1 LHPDVTKKTIHP
13 INIMKNKYQEQFTL
27 SLAMGLFIC
36 FFYVEK
42 IEAKIEL
49 LDRVVAVVDSGV
61 VMESQL
67 NQRVRDI
74 IDRLRSDGM
83 ELPPKEVLEEQVLER
98 LIVEEIQLQIGEQ
111 AGVKISD
118 AELNRALSMIASENS
133 MNLEQFKESL
143 DANNDSYI
151 KLRDQVRKELIIQRV
166 QRGKVGANIEISE
179 QEIENFLNSEEGR
192 SRLAEQYNVQQ
203 ILLSLSSSAPE
214 NKVNLVKEKGTN
226 LIKRY
231 KEGESFE
238 KLAATYS
245 SDQNALEG
253 GSLGWRKSSELPT
266 LFSNVVVKM
275 KVGEISE
282 LIRSGAGFHI
292 IRLAEK
298 RGDVVKFEDQ
308 TLVRHI
314 LMQSSE
320 IRSENQTKE
329 LINEIYQELIDGED
343 FKQLARQ
350 HSEDPGSKMEGGE
363 LGWSSPDT
371 FDPAFEAVMNSVDV
385 GEMSKPFQSS
395 FGWHI
400 LEVLD
405 RRNEDISDEVRKNRA
420 YSIIFNRKFEQELQ
434 RTLIELRS
442 ESYVDIKLNT

>member
-1 LHPDVTKKTIHP
+1 MKSNYKK
-13 INIMKNKYQEQFTL
+13 NLTL
-27 SLAMGLFIC
+27 SVLIGFLLSS
-36 FFYVEK
+36 FFSERM
-42 IEAKIEL
+42 EAKIEL
-49 LDRVVAVVDSGV
+49 IDRVIAVVDSGV
-61 VMESQL
+61 IMESEL
-67 NQRVRDI
+67 NLRVQDI
-74 IDRLRSDGM
+74 IGRLRSEGT
-83 ELPPKEVLEEQVLER
+83 ELPPKELLEEQVLER
-98 LIVEEIQLQIGEQ
+98 LIIEEIQLQIGDS

-118 AELNRALSMIASENS
+118 AELNRALSMLASQNS

-143 DANNDSYI
+143 DANNSSYS
-151 KLRDQVRKELIIQRV
+151 KLRDSVRKELIIQRV
-166 QRGKVGANIEISE
+166 QRGKVGANIEVSE

-192 SRLAEQYNVQQ
+192 SKLAEQYNVQQ
-203 ILLSLSSSAPE
+203 ILLSLNSEAPE
-214 NKVNLVKEKGTN
+214 SKVNSTKEKGAD
-226 LIKRY
+226 IIRRY
-231 KEGESFE
+231 NEGESFE

-253 GSLGWRKSSELPT
+253 GSLGWRKATELPT
-266 LFSNVVVKM
+266 LFSDVVTKM
-275 KVGEISE
+275 KVGEASE

-314 LMQSSE
+314 LVQPSE
-320 IRSENQTKE
+320 IRSEKQTKD
-329 LINEIYQELIDGED
+329 LMNEIFQKLVDGED

-363 LGWSSPDT
+363 LGWSAPDT
-371 FDPAFEAVMNSVDV
+371 FDPAFEAVMNSIDI
-385 GEMSKPFQSS
+385 GEVSTPFQSS

-405 RRNEDISDEVRKNRA
+405 RRNEDISDDVRKNRA

-442 ESYVDIKLNT
+442 ETYVDIKLNS

>member
-1 LHPDVTKKTIHP
+1 MKSNYKK
-13 INIMKNKYQEQFTL
+13 NLTL
-27 SLAMGLFIC
+27 SVLIGFLLSS
-36 FFYVEK
+36 FFSERM
-42 IEAKIEL
+42 EAKIEL
-49 LDRVVAVVDSGV
+49 IDRVIAVVDSGV
-61 VMESQL
+61 IMESEL
-67 NQRVRDI
+67 NLRVQDI
-74 IDRLRSDGM
+74 IGRLRSEGT
-83 ELPPKEVLEEQVLER
+83 ELPPKELLEEQVLER
-98 LIVEEIQLQIGEQ
+98 LIIEEIQLQIGDS

-118 AELNRALSMIASENS
+118 AELNRALSMLASQNS

-143 DANNDSYI
+143 DANNSSYS
-151 KLRDQVRKELIIQRV
+151 KLRDSVRKELIIQRV

-192 SRLAEQYNVQQ
+192 SKLAEQYNVQQ
-203 ILLSLSSSAPE
+203 ILLSLNSEAPE
-214 NKVNLVKEKGTN
+214 SKVNSTKEKGAD
-226 LIKRY
+226 IIRRY
-231 KEGESFE
+231 NEGESFE

-253 GSLGWRKSSELPT
+253 GSLGWRKATELPT
-266 LFSNVVVKM
+266 LFSDVVTKM
-275 KVGEISE
+275 KVGEASE

-314 LMQSSE
+314 LVQPSE
-320 IRSENQTKE
+320 IRSEKQTKD
-329 LINEIYQELIDGED
+329 LMNEIFQKLVDGED
-343 FKQLARQ
+343 FKQLARL

-363 LGWSSPDT
+363 LGWSAPDT
-371 FDPAFEAVMNSVDV
+371 FDPAFEGVMNSADI
-385 GEMSKPFQSS
+385 GEVSTPFQSS

-405 RRNEDISDEVRKNRA
+405 RRNEDISDDVRKNRA

-442 ESYVDIKLNT
+442 ESYVDIKLNS

>member
-1 LHPDVTKKTIHP
+1 
-13 INIMKNKYQEQFTL
+13 MKNKYQKKFTL
-27 SLAMGLFIC
+27 SLTIGLFLC
-36 FFYVEK
+36 LFYVEK

-67 NQRVRDI
+67 NQRVQDI
-74 IDRLRSDGM
+74 IGRLRSDGI
-83 ELPPKEVLEEQVLER
+83 ELPPKEVLEEQILER
-98 LIVEEIQLQIGEQ
+98 LIIEEIQLQIGDQ

-143 DANNDSYI
+143 DANNDSYV

-192 SRLAEQYNVQQ
+192 SKLAEQYNVQQ

-214 NKVNLVKEKGTN
+214 NEVNLVKEKGAD
-226 LIKRY
+226 LIERY

-253 GSLGWRKSSELPT
+253 GSLGWRKSSELPS

-292 IRLAEK
+292 IRLSEK

-314 LMQSSE
+314 LIQSSE

-329 LINEIYQELIDGED
+329 LINEIHQELIDGED

-363 LGWSSPDT
+363 LGWSSPDS
-371 FDPAFEAVMNSVDV
+371 FDPAFEAVMNSVDI

-405 RRNEDISDEVRKNRA
+405 RRNEDISDDVRKNRA

-442 ESYVDIKLNT
+442 ESYVDIKLNS

>member
-1 LHPDVTKKTIHP
+1 MK
-13 INIMKNKYQEQFTL
+13 INSMKNKYQKKFAL
-27 SLAMGLFIC
+27 SLTIGLFLC
-36 FFYVEK
+36 LFYVEK

-67 NQRVRDI
+67 NQRVQDI
-74 IDRLRSDGM
+74 IGRLRSDGI
-83 ELPPKEVLEEQVLER
+83 ELPPKEVLEEQILER
-98 LIVEEIQLQIGEQ
+98 LIIEEIQLQIGDQ

-143 DANNDSYI
+143 DANNDSYV

-192 SRLAEQYNVQQ
+192 SKLAEQYNVQQ

-214 NKVNLVKEKGTN
+214 NEVNLVKEKGAD
-226 LIKRY
+226 LIERY

-253 GSLGWRKSSELPT
+253 GSLGWRKSSELPS

-292 IRLAEK
+292 IRLSEK

-314 LMQSSE
+314 LIQSSE

-329 LINEIYQELIDGED
+329 LINEIHQELIDGED

-363 LGWSSPDT
+363 LGWSSPDS
-371 FDPAFEAVMNSVDV
+371 FDPAFEAVMNSVDI

-405 RRNEDISDEVRKNRA
+405 RRNEDISDDVRKNRA

>member
-1 LHPDVTKKTIHP
+1 MKSNYKK
-13 INIMKNKYQEQFTL
+13 NLTL
-27 SLAMGLFIC
+27 SVLIGFLLSS
-36 FFYVEK
+36 FFSERM
-42 IEAKIEL
+42 EAKIEL
-49 LDRVVAVVDSGV
+49 IDRVIAVVDSGV
-61 VMESQL
+61 IMESEL
-67 NQRVRDI
+67 NLRVQDI
-74 IDRLRSDGM
+74 IGRLRSEGT
-83 ELPPKEVLEEQVLER
+83 ELPPKELLEEQVLER
-98 LIVEEIQLQIGEQ
+98 LIIEEIQLQIGDS

-118 AELNRALSMIASENS
+118 AELNRALSMLASQNS

-143 DANNDSYI
+143 DANNSSYI
-151 KLRDQVRKELIIQRV
+151 KLRDSVRKELIIQRV

-192 SRLAEQYNVQQ
+192 SKLAEQYNVQQ
-203 ILLSLSSSAPE
+203 ILLSINSEAPE
-214 NKVNLVKEKGTN
+214 SKVNSTKEKGAD
-226 LIKRY
+226 IIRRY
-231 KEGESFE
+231 NEGESFE

-253 GSLGWRKSSELPT
+253 GSLGWRKATELPT
-266 LFSNVVVKM
+266 LFSDVVTKM
-275 KVGEISE
+275 KVGEASE

-298 RGDVVKFEDQ
+298 KGDVVKFEDQ

-314 LMQSSE
+314 LVQPSE
-320 IRSENQTKE
+320 IRSEKQTKD
-329 LINEIYQELIDGED
+329 LMNEIYQKLVDGED

-363 LGWSSPDT
+363 LGWSAPDT
-371 FDPAFEAVMNSVDV
+371 FDPAFEAVMNSVDIGV
-385 GEMSKPFQSS
+385 FSTPFQSS

-405 RRNEDISDEVRKNRA
+405 RRNEDISDDVRKNRA

-442 ESYVDIKLNT
+442 ESYVDIKLNS

>member
-1 LHPDVTKKTIHP
+1 MKSNYKK
-13 INIMKNKYQEQFTL
+13 NLTL
-27 SLAMGLFIC
+27 SVLIGFLLSS
-36 FFYVEK
+36 FFSERM
-42 IEAKIEL
+42 EAKIEL
-49 LDRVVAVVDSGV
+49 IDRVIAVVDSGV
-61 VMESQL
+61 IMESEL
-67 NQRVRDI
+67 NLRVQDI
-74 IDRLRSDGM
+74 IGRLRSEGT
-83 ELPPKEVLEEQVLER
+83 ELPPKELLEEQVLER
-98 LIVEEIQLQIGEQ
+98 LIIEEIQLQIGDS

-118 AELNRALSMIASENS
+118 AELNRALSMLASQNS

-143 DANNDSYI
+143 DANNSSYS
-151 KLRDQVRKELIIQRV
+151 KLRDSVRKELIIQRV

-192 SRLAEQYNVQQ
+192 SKLAEQYNVQQ
-203 ILLSLSSSAPE
+203 ILLSLNSEAPE
-214 NKVNLVKEKGTN
+214 SKVNSTKEKGAD
-226 LIKRY
+226 IIRRY
-231 KEGESFE
+231 NEGESFE

-253 GSLGWRKSSELPT
+253 GSLGWRKATELPT
-266 LFSNVVVKM
+266 LFSDVVTKM
-275 KVGEISE
+275 KVGEASE

-298 RGDVVKFEDQ
+298 KGDVVKFEDQ

-314 LMQSSE
+314 LVQPSE
-320 IRSENQTKE
+320 IRSEKQTKE
-329 LINEIYQELIDGED
+329 LMNEIYQKLADGED

-363 LGWSSPDT
+363 LGWSAPDT
-371 FDPAFEAVMNSVDV
+371 FDPAFEAVMNSVDIGV
-385 GEMSKPFQSS
+385 FSTPFQSS

-405 RRNEDISDEVRKNRA
+405 RRNEDISDDVRKNRA

-442 ESYVDIKLNT
+442 ESYVDIKLNS

>member
-1 LHPDVTKKTIHP
+1 
-13 INIMKNKYQEQFTL
+13 MKNKYQEQFTL

-67 NQRVRDI
+67 NQRVQDI
-74 IDRLRSDGM
+74 IGRLRSDGM

-143 DANNDSYI
+143 DANNDSYV

-214 NKVNLVKEKGTN
+214 NKVNLVKEKGAN

-371 FDPAFEAVMNSVDV
+371 FDPAFEAVMNSVGI

-405 RRNEDISDEVRKNRA
+405 RRNEDISDDVRKNRA
-420 YSIIFNRKFEQELQ
+420 CL
-434 RTLIELRS
+434 L
-442 ESYVDIKLNT
+442 

>member
-1 LHPDVTKKTIHP
+1 MKSNYKK
-13 INIMKNKYQEQFTL
+13 NLTL
-27 SLAMGLFIC
+27 SVLIGFLLSS
-36 FFYVEK
+36 FFSERM
-42 IEAKIEL
+42 EAKIEL
-49 LDRVVAVVDSGV
+49 IDRVIAVVDSGV
-61 VMESQL
+61 IMESEL
-67 NQRVRDI
+67 NLRVQDI
-74 IDRLRSDGM
+74 IGRLRSEGT
-83 ELPPKEVLEEQVLER
+83 ELPPKELLEEQVLER
-98 LIVEEIQLQIGEQ
+98 LIIEEIQLQIGDS

-118 AELNRALSMIASENS
+118 AELNRALSMLASQNS

-143 DANNDSYI
+143 DANNSSYR
-151 KLRDQVRKELIIQRV
+151 KLRDSVRKELIIQRV

-192 SRLAEQYNVQQ
+192 SKLAEQYNVQQ
-203 ILLSLSSSAPE
+203 ILHSLNSEAPE
-214 NKVNLVKEKGTN
+214 SIVNSTKEKGAD
-226 LIKRY
+226 IIRRY
-231 KEGESFE
+231 NEGESFE

-253 GSLGWRKSSELPT
+253 GSLGWRKATELPT
-266 LFSNVVVKM
+266 LFSDVVTKM
-275 KVGEISE
+275 KVGEASE

-298 RGDVVKFEDQ
+298 KGDVVKFEDQ

-314 LMQSSE
+314 LVQPSE
-320 IRSENQTKE
+320 IRSEKQTKD
-329 LINEIYQELIDGED
+329 LMNEIYQKLVDGED

-363 LGWSSPDT
+363 LGWSAPDT
-371 FDPAFEAVMNSVDV
+371 FDPAFEAVMNSVDIGV
-385 GEMSKPFQSS
+385 FSTPFQSS

-405 RRNEDISDEVRKNRA
+405 RRNEDISDDVRKNRA

-442 ESYVDIKLNT
+442 ESYVDIKLNS

>member
-1 LHPDVTKKTIHP
+1 MKSNYKK
-13 INIMKNKYQEQFTL
+13 KLTL
-27 SLAMGLFIC
+27 SLLIGFLLSS
-36 FFYVEK
+36 FFSERM
-42 IEAKIEL
+42 EAKIEL
-49 LDRVVAVVDSGV
+49 IDRVIAVVDSGV
-61 VMESQL
+61 IMESEL
-67 NQRVRDI
+67 NLRVQDI
-74 IDRLRSDGM
+74 IGRLRSEGT
-83 ELPPKEVLEEQVLER
+83 ELPPKELLEEQVLER
-98 LIVEEIQLQIGEQ
+98 LIIEEIQLQIGDS

-118 AELNRALSMIASENS
+118 AELNRALSMLASQNS

-143 DANNDSYI
+143 DANNSSYS
-151 KLRDQVRKELIIQRV
+151 KLRDSVRKELIIQRV

-192 SRLAEQYNVQQ
+192 SKLAEQYNVQQ
-203 ILLSLSSSAPE
+203 ILLSLNSEAPE
-214 NKVNLVKEKGTN
+214 SKVNSTKEKGAD
-226 LIKRY
+226 IIRRY
-231 KEGESFE
+231 NEGESFE

-253 GSLGWRKSSELPT
+253 GSLGWRKATELPT
-266 LFSNVVVKM
+266 LFSDVVAKM
-275 KVGEISE
+275 RVGEASE

-314 LMQSSE
+314 LVQPSE
-320 IRSENQTKE
+320 IRSEKQTKD
-329 LINEIYQELIDGED
+329 LMNEIFQKLVDGED

-363 LGWSSPDT
+363 LGWSAPDT
-371 FDPAFEAVMNSVDV
+371 FDPAFEAVMNSVDTEEV
-385 GEMSKPFQSS
+385 SKPFQSS

-405 RRNEDISDEVRKNRA
+405 RRNEDISDDVRKNRA

-442 ESYVDIKLNT
+442 ESYVDIKLNS

>member
-1 LHPDVTKKTIHP
+1 
-13 INIMKNKYQEQFTL
+13 MKNKYQKKFTL
-27 SLAMGLFIC
+27 SLTIGLFLC

-49 LDRVVAVVDSGV
+49 LDQVVAVVDSGV

-67 NQRVRDI
+67 NQRVQDI
-74 IDRLRSDGM
+74 IGRLRSDGI
-83 ELPPKEVLEEQVLER
+83 ELPPKEVLEEQILER
-98 LIVEEIQLQIGEQ
+98 LIIEEIQLQIGDQ

-143 DANNDSYI
+143 DANNDSYV

-192 SRLAEQYNVQQ
+192 SKLAEQYNVQQ

-214 NKVNLVKEKGTN
+214 NEVNLVKEKGAD
-226 LIKRY
+226 LIERY

-253 GSLGWRKSSELPT
+253 GSLGWRKSSELPS

-292 IRLAEK
+292 IRLSEK

-314 LMQSSE
+314 LIQSSE

-329 LINEIYQELIDGED
+329 LINEIHQELIDGED

-350 HSEDPGSKMEGGE
+350 YSEDPGSKMEGGE
-363 LGWSSPDT
+363 LGWSSPDS
-371 FDPAFEAVMNSVDV
+371 FDPAFEAVMNSVDI

-405 RRNEDISDEVRKNRA
+405 RRNEDISDDVRKNRA

>member
-1 LHPDVTKKTIHP
+1 MKSNYKK
-13 INIMKNKYQEQFTL
+13 NLTL
-27 SLAMGLFIC
+27 SVLIGFLLSS
-36 FFYVEK
+36 FFSERM
-42 IEAKIEL
+42 EAKIEL
-49 LDRVVAVVDSGV
+49 IDRVIAVVDSGV
-61 VMESQL
+61 IMESEL
-67 NQRVRDI
+67 NLRVQDI
-74 IDRLRSDGM
+74 IGRLRSEGT
-83 ELPPKEVLEEQVLER
+83 ELPPKELLEEQVLER
-98 LIVEEIQLQIGEQ
+98 LIIEEIQLQIGDS

-118 AELNRALSMIASENS
+118 AELNRALSMLASQNS

-143 DANNDSYI
+143 DANNSSYS
-151 KLRDQVRKELIIQRV
+151 KLRDSVRKELIIQRV

-192 SRLAEQYNVQQ
+192 SKLAEQYNVQQ
-203 ILLSLSSSAPE
+203 ILLSLNSEAPE
-214 NKVNLVKEKGTN
+214 SKVNSTKEKGAD
-226 LIKRY
+226 IIRRY
-231 KEGESFE
+231 NEGESFE

-253 GSLGWRKSSELPT
+253 GSLGWRKATELPT
-266 LFSNVVVKM
+266 LFSDVVTKM
-275 KVGEISE
+275 KVGEASE

-298 RGDVVKFEDQ
+298 KGDVVKFEDQ

-314 LMQSSE
+314 LVQPSE
-320 IRSENQTKE
+320 IRSEKQTKD
-329 LINEIYQELIDGED
+329 LMNEIYQKLVDGED

-363 LGWSSPDT
+363 LGWSAPDT
-371 FDPAFEAVMNSVDV
+371 FDPAFEGVMNSADI
-385 GEMSKPFQSS
+385 GEVSTPFQSS

-405 RRNEDISDEVRKNRA
+405 RRNEDISDDVRKNRA

-442 ESYVDIKLNT
+442 ESYVDIKLNS

>member
-1 LHPDVTKKTIHP
+1 MKSNYKK
-13 INIMKNKYQEQFTL
+13 NLTL
-27 SLAMGLFIC
+27 SVLIGFLLSS
-36 FFYVEK
+36 FFSERM
-42 IEAKIEL
+42 EAKIEL
-49 LDRVVAVVDSGV
+49 IDRVIAVVDSGV
-61 VMESQL
+61 IMESEL
-67 NQRVRDI
+67 NLRVQDI
-74 IDRLRSDGM
+74 IGRLRSEGT
-83 ELPPKEVLEEQVLER
+83 ELPPKELLEEQVLER
-98 LIVEEIQLQIGEQ
+98 LIIEEIQLQIGDS

-118 AELNRALSMIASENS
+118 AELNRALSMLASQNS

-143 DANNDSYI
+143 DANNSSYS
-151 KLRDQVRKELIIQRV
+151 KLRDSVRKELIIQRV

-192 SRLAEQYNVQQ
+192 SKLAEQYNVQQ
-203 ILLSLSSSAPE
+203 ILLSLNSEAPE
-214 NKVNLVKEKGTN
+214 SKVNSTKEKGAD
-226 LIKRY
+226 IIRRY
-231 KEGESFE
+231 NEGESFE

-253 GSLGWRKSSELPT
+253 GSLGWRKATELPT
-266 LFSNVVVKM
+266 LFSDVVTKM
-275 KVGEISE
+275 KVGEASE

-314 LMQSSE
+314 LVQPSE
-320 IRSENQTKE
+320 IRSEKQTKD
-329 LINEIYQELIDGED
+329 LMNEIYQKLVEGED

-350 HSEDPGSKMEGGE
+350 YSEDPGSKMEGGE
-363 LGWSSPDT
+363 LGWSAPDT
-371 FDPAFEAVMNSVDV
+371 FDPAFEGVMNSADI
-385 GEMSKPFQSS
+385 GEVSTPFQSS

-405 RRNEDISDEVRKNRA
+405 RRNEDISDDVRKNRA

-442 ESYVDIKLNT
+442 ESYVDIKLNS

>member
-1 LHPDVTKKTIHP
+1 MKSNYKK
-13 INIMKNKYQEQFTL
+13 NLTL
-27 SLAMGLFIC
+27 SVLIGFLLSS
-36 FFYVEK
+36 FFSERM
-42 IEAKIEL
+42 EAKIEL
-49 LDRVVAVVDSGV
+49 IDRVIAVVDSGV
-61 VMESQL
+61 IMESEL
-67 NQRVRDI
+67 NLRVQDI
-74 IDRLRSDGM
+74 IGRLRSEGT
-83 ELPPKEVLEEQVLER
+83 ELPPKELLEEQVLER
-98 LIVEEIQLQIGEQ
+98 LIIEEIQLQIGDS

-118 AELNRALSMIASENS
+118 AELNRALSMLASQNS

-143 DANNDSYI
+143 DANNSSYS
-151 KLRDQVRKELIIQRV
+151 KLRDSVRKELIIQRV

-192 SRLAEQYNVQQ
+192 SKLAEQYNVQQ
-203 ILLSLSSSAPE
+203 ILLSLNSEAPE
-214 NKVNLVKEKGTN
+214 SKVNSTKEKGAD
-226 LIKRY
+226 IIRRY
-231 KEGESFE
+231 NEGESFE

-253 GSLGWRKSSELPT
+253 GSLGWRKATELPT
-266 LFSNVVVKM
+266 LFSDVVTKM
-275 KVGEISE
+275 KVGEASE

-298 RGDVVKFEDQ
+298 KGDVVKFEDQ

-314 LMQSSE
+314 LVQPSE
-320 IRSENQTKE
+320 IRSEKQTKD
-329 LINEIYQELIDGED
+329 LMNEIYQKLVDGED

-363 LGWSSPDT
+363 LGWSAPDT
-371 FDPAFEAVMNSVDV
+371 FDPAFEAVMNSVDL
-385 GEMSKPFQSS
+385 GEVSTPFQSS

-405 RRNEDISDEVRKNRA
+405 RRNEDISDDVRKNRA

-442 ESYVDIKLNT
+442 ESYVDIKLNS

>member
-1 LHPDVTKKTIHP
+1 MKSNYKK
-13 INIMKNKYQEQFTL
+13 KLTL
-27 SLAMGLFIC
+27 SLLIGFLLSS
-36 FFYVEK
+36 FFSERM
-42 IEAKIEL
+42 EAKIEL
-49 LDRVVAVVDSGV
+49 IDRVIAVVDSGV
-61 VMESQL
+61 IMESEL
-67 NQRVRDI
+67 NQRVQDI
-74 IDRLRSDGM
+74 IGRLRSEGT
-83 ELPPKEVLEEQVLER
+83 ELPPKELLEEQVLER
-98 LIVEEIQLQIGEQ
+98 LIIEEIQLQIGDS

-118 AELNRALSMIASENS
+118 AELNRALSMLASQNS
-133 MNLEQFKESL
+133 MNLEQFKKSL
-143 DANNDSYI
+143 DANNESYS
-151 KLRDQVRKELIIQRV
+151 KLRDSVRKELIIQRV

-192 SRLAEQYNVQQ
+192 SKLAEQYNVQQ
-203 ILLSLSSSAPE
+203 ILLSLNSEAPE
-214 NKVNLVKEKGTN
+214 SEVNSTKEKGSD
-226 LIKRY
+226 IIRRY
-231 KEGESFE
+231 NEGESFE

-253 GSLGWRKSSELPT
+253 GSLGWRKATELPT
-266 LFSNVVVKM
+266 LFSDVVVKM
-275 KVGEISE
+275 KVGEASE

-314 LMQSSE
+314 LVQLSE
-320 IRSENQTKE
+320 IRSEKQTKD
-329 LINEIYQELIDGED
+329 LMNEIYQKLVDGED

-350 HSEDPGSKMEGGE
+350 YSEDPGSKMEGGE
-363 LGWSSPDT
+363 LGWSAPDT
-371 FDPAFEAVMNSVDV
+371 FDPAFEEVMNSVDT
-385 GEMSKPFQSS
+385 GEVSRPFQSS

-405 RRNEDISDEVRKNRA
+405 RRNEDISDDVRKNRA

-442 ESYVDIKLNT
+442 ESYVDIKLNS

>member
-1 LHPDVTKKTIHP
+1 
-13 INIMKNKYQEQFTL
+13 MKNKYQKKFAL
-27 SLAMGLFIC
+27 SLTIGLFLC
-36 FFYVEK
+36 LFYVEK

-67 NQRVRDI
+67 NQRVQDI
-74 IDRLRSDGM
+74 IGRLRGDGI
-83 ELPPKEVLEEQVLER
+83 ELPPKEVLEEQILER
-98 LIVEEIQLQIGEQ
+98 LIIEEIQLQIGDQ

-143 DANNDSYI
+143 DANNDSYV

-192 SRLAEQYNVQQ
+192 SKLAEQYNVQQ

-214 NKVNLVKEKGTN
+214 NEVNLVKEKGAD
-226 LIKRY
+226 LIERY

-238 KLAATYS
+238 KLAATFS

-253 GSLGWRKSSELPT
+253 GSLGWRKSSELPS

-292 IRLAEK
+292 IRLSEK

-314 LMQSSE
+314 LIQSSE

-329 LINEIYQELIDGED
+329 LINEIHQELIDGED

-363 LGWSSPDT
+363 LGWSSPDS
-371 FDPAFEAVMNSVDV
+371 FDPAFEAVMNSVDI

-405 RRNEDISDEVRKNRA
+405 RRNEDISDDVRKNRA

>member
-1 LHPDVTKKTIHP
+1 MK
-13 INIMKNKYQEQFTL
+13 INSMKNKYQKKFTL
-27 SLAMGLFIC
+27 SLTIGLFLC
-36 FFYVEK
+36 LFYVEK

-67 NQRVRDI
+67 NQRVQDI
-74 IDRLRSDGM
+74 IGRLRSDGI
-83 ELPPKEVLEEQVLER
+83 ELPPKEVLEEQILER
-98 LIVEEIQLQIGEQ
+98 LIIEEIQLQIGDQ

-143 DANNDSYI
+143 DANNDSYV

-192 SRLAEQYNVQQ
+192 SKLAEQYNVQQ

-214 NKVNLVKEKGTN
+214 NEVNLVKEKGAD
-226 LIKRY
+226 LIERY

-253 GSLGWRKSSELPT
+253 GSLGWRKSSELPS

-292 IRLAEK
+292 IRLSEK

-314 LMQSSE
+314 LIQSSE

-329 LINEIYQELIDGED
+329 LINEIHQELIDGED

-363 LGWSSPDT
+363 LGWSSPDS
-371 FDPAFEAVMNSVDV
+371 FDPAFEAVMNSVDI

-405 RRNEDISDEVRKNRA
+405 RRNEDISDDVRKNRA

>member
-1 LHPDVTKKTIHP
+1 
-13 INIMKNKYQEQFTL
+13 MKNKYQKKF
-27 SLAMGLFIC
+27 SLPLTIGLFLC
-36 FFYVEK
+36 FFYIEK

-67 NQRVRDI
+67 NQRVQDI
-74 IDRLRSDGM
+74 IGRLRSDGM

-98 LIVEEIQLQIGEQ
+98 LIIEEIQLQIGDQ

-118 AELNRALSMIASENS
+118 AELNRALSMIASDNS

-143 DANNDSYI
+143 DANNDSYV

-192 SRLAEQYNVQQ
+192 SKLAEQYNVQQ

-214 NKVNLVKEKGTN
+214 NEVNLVKEKGAD
-226 LIKRY
+226 LIERY

-253 GSLGWRKSSELPT
+253 GSLGWRKSSELPS

-292 IRLAEK
+292 IRLSEK

-314 LMQSSE
+314 LIQSSE

-329 LINEIYQELIDGED
+329 LINEMYQELIDGED
-343 FKQLARQ
+343 FKQLARL

-363 LGWSSPDT
+363 LGWSSPDS
-371 FDPAFEAVMNSVDV
+371 FDPAFEAVMNSVDI

-405 RRNEDISDEVRKNRA
+405 RRNEDISDDVRKNRA

>member
-1 LHPDVTKKTIHP
+1 
-13 INIMKNKYQEQFTL
+13 MKNKYQKKFTL
-27 SLAMGLFIC
+27 SLTIGLFLC
-36 FFYVEK
+36 LFYVEK

-67 NQRVRDI
+67 NQRVQDI
-74 IDRLRSDGM
+74 IGRLRSDGI
-83 ELPPKEVLEEQVLER
+83 ELPPKEVLEEQILER
-98 LIVEEIQLQIGEQ
+98 LIIEEIQLQIGDQ

-143 DANNDSYI
+143 DANNDSYV

-192 SRLAEQYNVQQ
+192 SKLAEQYNVQQ

-214 NKVNLVKEKGTN
+214 NEVNLVKEKGAD
-226 LIKRY
+226 LIERY

-253 GSLGWRKSSELPT
+253 GSLGWRKSSELPS

-292 IRLAEK
+292 IRLSEK
-298 RGDVVKFEDQ
+298 RGEVVKFEDQ

-314 LMQSSE
+314 LIQSSE

-329 LINEIYQELIDGED
+329 LINEIHQELIDGED

-363 LGWSSPDT
+363 LGWSSPDS
-371 FDPAFEAVMNSVDV
+371 FDPAFEAVMNSIDI

-405 RRNEDISDEVRKNRA
+405 RRNEDISDDVRKNRA

>member
-1 LHPDVTKKTIHP
+1 
-13 INIMKNKYQEQFTL
+13 MKNKYQKKFTL
-27 SLAMGLFIC
+27 SLTIGLFLC

-67 NQRVRDI
+67 NQRVQDI
-74 IDRLRSDGM
+74 IGRLRSDGI
-83 ELPPKEVLEEQVLER
+83 ELPPKEVLEEQILER
-98 LIVEEIQLQIGEQ
+98 LIIEEIQLQIGDQ

-143 DANNDSYI
+143 DANNDSYV

-192 SRLAEQYNVQQ
+192 SKLAEQYNVQQ
-203 ILLSLSSSAPE
+203 ILLSLNSSAPE
-214 NKVNLVKEKGTN
+214 NEVNLVKEKGAD
-226 LIKRY
+226 LIERY

-253 GSLGWRKSSELPT
+253 GSLGWRKSSELPS

-292 IRLAEK
+292 IRLSEK
-298 RGDVVKFEDQ
+298 RGEVVKFEDQ

-314 LMQSSE
+314 LIQSSE

-329 LINEIYQELIDGED
+329 LINEIHQELIDGED

-363 LGWSSPDT
+363 LGWSSPDS
-371 FDPAFEAVMNSVDV
+371 FDPAFEAVMNSIDI

-405 RRNEDISDEVRKNRA
+405 RRNEDISDDVRKNRA

>member
-1 LHPDVTKKTIHP
+1 MKSNYKK
-13 INIMKNKYQEQFTL
+13 NLTL
-27 SLAMGLFIC
+27 SVLIGFLLSS
-36 FFYVEK
+36 FFSERM
-42 IEAKIEL
+42 EAKIEL
-49 LDRVVAVVDSGV
+49 IDRVIAVVDSGV
-61 VMESQL
+61 IMESEL
-67 NQRVRDI
+67 NLRVQDI
-74 IDRLRSDGM
+74 IGRLRSEGT
-83 ELPPKEVLEEQVLER
+83 ELPPKELLEEQVLER
-98 LIVEEIQLQIGEQ
+98 LIIEEIQLQIGDS

-118 AELNRALSMIASENS
+118 AELNRALSMLASQNS

-143 DANNDSYI
+143 DANNSSYS
-151 KLRDQVRKELIIQRV
+151 KLRDSVRKELIIQRV

-192 SRLAEQYNVQQ
+192 SKLAEQYNVQQ
-203 ILLSLSSSAPE
+203 ILLSLNSEAPE
-214 NKVNLVKEKGTN
+214 SKVNSTKEKGAD
-226 LIKRY
+226 IIRRY
-231 KEGESFE
+231 NEGESFE

-253 GSLGWRKSSELPT
+253 GSLGWRKATELPT
-266 LFSNVVVKM
+266 LFSDVVTKM
-275 KVGEISE
+275 KVGEASE

-298 RGDVVKFEDQ
+298 KGDVVKFEDQ

-314 LMQSSE
+314 LVQPSE
-320 IRSENQTKE
+320 IRSEKQTKD
-329 LINEIYQELIDGED
+329 LMNEIYQKLVDGEN

-363 LGWSSPDT
+363 LGWSAPDT
-371 FDPAFEAVMNSVDV
+371 FDPAFEAVMNSADI
-385 GEMSKPFQSS
+385 GEVSTPFQSS

-405 RRNEDISDEVRKNRA
+405 RRNEDISDDVRKNRA

-442 ESYVDIKLNT
+442 ESYVDIKLNS

>member
-1 LHPDVTKKTIHP
+1 MKSNYKK
-13 INIMKNKYQEQFTL
+13 NLTL
-27 SLAMGLFIC
+27 SVLIGFLLSS
-36 FFYVEK
+36 FFSERM
-42 IEAKIEL
+42 EAKIEL
-49 LDRVVAVVDSGV
+49 IDRVIAVVDSGV
-61 VMESQL
+61 IMESEL
-67 NQRVRDI
+67 NLRVQDI
-74 IDRLRSDGM
+74 IGRLRSEGT
-83 ELPPKEVLEEQVLER
+83 ELPPKELLEEQVLER
-98 LIVEEIQLQIGEQ
+98 LIIEEIQLQIGDS

-118 AELNRALSMIASENS
+118 AELNRALSMLASQNS

-143 DANNDSYI
+143 DANNSSYS
-151 KLRDQVRKELIIQRV
+151 KLRDSVRKELIIQRV

-192 SRLAEQYNVQQ
+192 SKLAEQYNVQQ
-203 ILLSLSSSAPE
+203 ILLSLNSEAPE
-214 NKVNLVKEKGTN
+214 SKVNSTKEKGAD
-226 LIKRY
+226 IIRRY
-231 KEGESFE
+231 NEGESFE

-253 GSLGWRKSSELPT
+253 GSLGWRKATELPT
-266 LFSNVVVKM
+266 LFSDVVTKM
-275 KVGEISE
+275 KVGEASE

-314 LMQSSE
+314 LVQPSE
-320 IRSENQTKE
+320 IRSEKQTKD
-329 LINEIYQELIDGED
+329 LMNEIYQKLVEGED

-363 LGWSSPDT
+363 LGWSAPDT
-371 FDPAFEAVMNSVDV
+371 FDPAFEGVMNSADI
-385 GEMSKPFQSS
+385 GEVSTPFQSS

-405 RRNEDISDEVRKNRA
+405 RRNEDISDDVRKNRA

-442 ESYVDIKLNT
+442 ESYVDIKLNS

>member
-1 LHPDVTKKTIHP
+1 MKSNYKK
-13 INIMKNKYQEQFTL
+13 NLTL
-27 SLAMGLFIC
+27 SVLIGFLLSS
-36 FFYVEK
+36 FFSERM
-42 IEAKIEL
+42 EAKIEL
-49 LDRVVAVVDSGV
+49 IDRVIAVVDSGV
-61 VMESQL
+61 IMESEL
-67 NQRVRDI
+67 NLRVQDI
-74 IDRLRSDGM
+74 IGRLRSEGT
-83 ELPPKEVLEEQVLER
+83 ELPPKELLEEQVLER
-98 LIVEEIQLQIGEQ
+98 LIIEEIQLQIGES

-118 AELNRALSMIASENS
+118 AELNRALSMLASQNS

-143 DANNDSYI
+143 DANNSSYS
-151 KLRDQVRKELIIQRV
+151 KLRDSVRKELIIQRV

-192 SRLAEQYNVQQ
+192 SKLAEEYNVQQ
-203 ILLSLSSSAPE
+203 ILLSLNSEAPE
-214 NKVNLVKEKGTN
+214 SKVNSTKEKGAD
-226 LIKRY
+226 IIRRY
-231 KEGESFE
+231 NEGESFE

-253 GSLGWRKSSELPT
+253 GSLGWRKATELPT
-266 LFSNVVVKM
+266 LFSDVVTKM
-275 KVGEISE
+275 KVGEASE

-298 RGDVVKFEDQ
+298 KGDVVKFEDQ

-314 LMQSSE
+314 LVQPSE
-320 IRSENQTKE
+320 IRSEKQTKD
-329 LINEIYQELIDGED
+329 LMNEIYQKLADGED

-363 LGWSSPDT
+363 LGWSAPDT
-371 FDPAFEAVMNSVDV
+371 FDPAFEAVMNSVDIGV
-385 GEMSKPFQSS
+385 FSTPFQSS

-405 RRNEDISDEVRKNRA
+405 RRNEDISDDVRKNRA

-442 ESYVDIKLNT
+442 ESYVDIKLNS

>member
-1 LHPDVTKKTIHP
+1 MKSNYKK
-13 INIMKNKYQEQFTL
+13 NLTL
-27 SLAMGLFIC
+27 SVLIGFLLSS
-36 FFYVEK
+36 FFSER

-49 LDRVVAVVDSGV
+49 IDRVIAVVDSGV
-61 VMESQL
+61 IMESEL
-67 NQRVRDI
+67 NLRVQDI
-74 IDRLRSDGM
+74 IGRLRSEGT
-83 ELPPKEVLEEQVLER
+83 ELPPKELLEEQVLER
-98 LIVEEIQLQIGEQ
+98 LIIEEIQLQIGDS

-118 AELNRALSMIASENS
+118 AELNRALSMLASQNS

-143 DANNDSYI
+143 DANNSSYS
-151 KLRDQVRKELIIQRV
+151 KLRDSVRKELIIQRV

-192 SRLAEQYNVQQ
+192 SKLAEQYNVQQ
-203 ILLSLSSSAPE
+203 ILLSLNSEAPE
-214 NKVNLVKEKGTN
+214 SKVNSTKEKGAD
-226 LIKRY
+226 IIRRY
-231 KEGESFE
+231 NEGESFE

-253 GSLGWRKSSELPT
+253 GSLGWRKATELPT
-266 LFSNVVVKM
+266 LFSDVVTKM
-275 KVGEISE
+275 KVGEASE

-298 RGDVVKFEDQ
+298 KGDVVKFEDQ

-314 LMQSSE
+314 LVQPSE
-320 IRSENQTKE
+320 IRSEKQTKD
-329 LINEIYQELIDGED
+329 LMNEIYQKLVDGED

-363 LGWSSPDT
+363 LGWSAPDT
-371 FDPAFEAVMNSVDV
+371 FDPAFEAVMNSVDIGV
-385 GEMSKPFQSS
+385 FSTPFQSS

-405 RRNEDISDEVRKNRA
+405 RRNEDISDDVRKNRA

-442 ESYVDIKLNT
+442 ESYVDIKLNS

>member
-1 LHPDVTKKTIHP
+1 MKSNYKK
-13 INIMKNKYQEQFTL
+13 NLTL
-27 SLAMGLFIC
+27 SVLIGFLLSS
-36 FFYVEK
+36 FFSERM
-42 IEAKIEL
+42 EAKIEL
-49 LDRVVAVVDSGV
+49 IDRVIAVVDSGV
-61 VMESQL
+61 IMESEL
-67 NQRVRDI
+67 NLRVQDI
-74 IDRLRSDGM
+74 IGRLRSEGT
-83 ELPPKEVLEEQVLER
+83 ELPPKELLEEQVLER
-98 LIVEEIQLQIGEQ
+98 LIIEEIQLQIGDS

-118 AELNRALSMIASENS
+118 AELNRALSMLASQNS

-143 DANNDSYI
+143 DTNNSSYR
-151 KLRDQVRKELIIQRV
+151 KLRDSVRKELIIQRV

-192 SRLAEQYNVQQ
+192 SKLAEQYNVQQ
-203 ILLSLSSSAPE
+203 ILLSLNSEAPE
-214 NKVNLVKEKGTN
+214 SKVNSTKEKGAD
-226 LIKRY
+226 IIRRY
-231 KEGESFE
+231 NEGESFE

-253 GSLGWRKSSELPT
+253 GSLGWRKATELPT
-266 LFSNVVVKM
+266 LFSDVVTKM
-275 KVGEISE
+275 KVGEASE

-298 RGDVVKFEDQ
+298 KGDVVKFEDQ

-314 LMQSSE
+314 LVQPSE
-320 IRSENQTKE
+320 IRSEKQTKD
-329 LINEIYQELIDGED
+329 LMNEIYQKLADGED

-363 LGWSSPDT
+363 LGWSAPDT
-371 FDPAFEAVMNSVDV
+371 FDPAFEAVMNSVDIGV
-385 GEMSKPFQSS
+385 FSTPFQSS

-405 RRNEDISDEVRKNRA
+405 RRNEDISDDVRKNRA

-442 ESYVDIKLNT
+442 ESYVDIKLNS

>member
-1 LHPDVTKKTIHP
+1 
-13 INIMKNKYQEQFTL
+13 
-27 SLAMGLFIC
+27 
-36 FFYVEK
+36 
-42 IEAKIEL
+42 
-49 LDRVVAVVDSGV
+49 
-61 VMESQL
+61 MESEL
-67 NQRVRDI
+67 NQRVQDI
-74 IDRLRSDGM
+74 IGRLRSEGT
-83 ELPPKEVLEEQVLER
+83 ELPPKELLEEQVLER
-98 LIVEEIQLQIGEQ
+98 LIIEEIQLQIGDS

-118 AELNRALSMIASENS
+118 AELNRALSMLASQNS
-133 MNLEQFKESL
+133 MNLEQFKKSL
-143 DANNDSYI
+143 DANNESYS
-151 KLRDQVRKELIIQRV
+151 KLRDSVRKELIIQRV

-192 SRLAEQYNVQQ
+192 SKLAEQYNVQQ
-203 ILLSLSSSAPE
+203 ILLSLNSEAPE
-214 NKVNLVKEKGTN
+214 SEVNSTKEKGAD
-226 LIKRY
+226 IISRY
-231 KEGESFE
+231 NEGESFE

-253 GSLGWRKSSELPT
+253 GSLGWRKATELPT
-266 LFSNVVVKM
+266 LFSDVVVKM
-275 KVGEISE
+275 KVGEASE

-314 LMQSSE
+314 LVQLSE
-320 IRSENQTKE
+320 IRSEKQTKD
-329 LINEIYQELIDGED
+329 LMNEIYQKLVDGED

-350 HSEDPGSKMEGGE
+350 YSEDPGSKMEGGE
-363 LGWSSPDT
+363 LGWSAPDT
-371 FDPAFEAVMNSVDV
+371 FDPAFEEVMNSVDT
-385 GEMSKPFQSS
+385 GEVSRPFQSS

-405 RRNEDISDEVRKNRA
+405 RRNEDISDDVRKNRA

-442 ESYVDIKLNT
+442 ESYVDIKLNS

>member
-1 LHPDVTKKTIHP
+1 
-13 INIMKNKYQEQFTL
+13 MKNKYQKKFTL
-27 SLAMGLFIC
+27 SLTIGLFLC

-67 NQRVRDI
+67 NQRVQDI
-74 IDRLRSDGM
+74 IGRLRSDGI
-83 ELPPKEVLEEQVLER
+83 ELPPKEVLEEQILER
-98 LIVEEIQLQIGEQ
+98 LIIEEIQLQIGDQ

-192 SRLAEQYNVQQ
+192 SKLAEQYNVQQ

-214 NKVNLVKEKGTN
+214 NEVNLVKEKGAD
-226 LIKRY
+226 LIERY

-253 GSLGWRKSSELPT
+253 GSLGWRKSSELPS

-292 IRLAEK
+292 IRLSEK

-314 LMQSSE
+314 LIQSSE

-329 LINEIYQELIDGED
+329 LINEIHQELIDGED

-363 LGWSSPDT
+363 LGWSSPDS
-371 FDPAFEAVMNSVDV
+371 FDPAFEAVMNSVDI

-405 RRNEDISDEVRKNRA
+405 RRNEDISDDVRKNRA

-434 RTLIELRS
+434 RTLLELRS

>member
-1 LHPDVTKKTIHP
+1 
-13 INIMKNKYQEQFTL
+13 MKNKYQKKFTL
-27 SLAMGLFIC
+27 SLTIGLFLC
-36 FFYVEK
+36 LFYVDK

-67 NQRVRDI
+67 NQRVQDI
-74 IDRLRSDGM
+74 IGRLRSDGI
-83 ELPPKEVLEEQVLER
+83 ELPPKEVLEEQILER
-98 LIVEEIQLQIGEQ
+98 LIIEEIQLQIGDQ

-143 DANNDSYI
+143 DANNDSYV

-192 SRLAEQYNVQQ
+192 SKLAEQYNVQQ

-214 NKVNLVKEKGTN
+214 NEVNLVKEKGAD
-226 LIKRY
+226 LIERY

-253 GSLGWRKSSELPT
+253 GSLGWRKSSELPS

-292 IRLAEK
+292 IRLSEK

-314 LMQSSE
+314 LIQSSE

-329 LINEIYQELIDGED
+329 LINEIHQELIDGED

-363 LGWSSPDT
+363 LGWSSPDS
-371 FDPAFEAVMNSVDV
+371 FDPAFEAVMNSVDI

-405 RRNEDISDEVRKNRA
+405 RRNEDISDDVRKNRA

>member
-1 LHPDVTKKTIHP
+1 
-13 INIMKNKYQEQFTL
+13 M
-27 SLAMGLFIC
+27 
-36 FFYVEK
+36 
-42 IEAKIEL
+42 EAKIEL
-49 LDRVVAVVDSGV
+49 IDRVIAVVDSGV
-61 VMESQL
+61 IMESEL
-67 NQRVRDI
+67 NLRVQDI
-74 IDRLRSDGM
+74 IGRLRSEGT
-83 ELPPKEVLEEQVLER
+83 ELPPKELLEEQVLER
-98 LIVEEIQLQIGEQ
+98 LIIEEIQLQIGDS

-118 AELNRALSMIASENS
+118 AELNRALSMLASQNS

-143 DANNDSYI
+143 DANNSSYS
-151 KLRDQVRKELIIQRV
+151 KLRDSVRKELIIQRV

-192 SRLAEQYNVQQ
+192 SKLAEQYNVQQ
-203 ILLSLSSSAPE
+203 ILLSLNSEAPE
-214 NKVNLVKEKGTN
+214 SKVNSTKEKGAD
-226 LIKRY
+226 IIRRY
-231 KEGESFE
+231 NEGESFE

-253 GSLGWRKSSELPT
+253 GSLGWRKATELPT
-266 LFSNVVVKM
+266 LFSDVVTKM
-275 KVGEISE
+275 KVGEASE

-314 LMQSSE
+314 LVQPSE
-320 IRSENQTKE
+320 IRSEKQTKD
-329 LINEIYQELIDGED
+329 LMNEIFQKLVDGED

-363 LGWSSPDT
+363 LGWSAPDT
-371 FDPAFEAVMNSVDV
+371 FDPAFEGVMNSADI
-385 GEMSKPFQSS
+385 GEVSTPFQSS

-405 RRNEDISDEVRKNRA
+405 RRNEDISDDVRKNRA

-442 ESYVDIKLNT
+442 ESYVDIKLNS